1 MDGEGWYHEPEQ
13 TGMETVWNK
22 MHYNTKLSQMIQ
34 WDFDKYIPQVVIVAV
49 GQNDCHPID
58 YMKEGYCE
66 PKARKWREHYMR
78 FLENIRKTYPDVYII
93 CCTTLLNHDK
103 AWDEAIAQVVGN
115 MGDEKITQ
123 YRFKRNGTGTP
134 GHLRIPEAYEM
145 AEELAEYIKRLEV
158 FDK

>member
-1 MDGEGWYHEPEQ
+1 
-13 TGMETVWNK
+13 
-22 MHYNTKLSQMIQ
+22 
-34 WDFDKYIPQVVIVAV
+34 
-49 GQNDCHPID
+49 
-58 YMKEGYCE
+58 MKESYCNS
-66 PKARKWREHYMR
+66 KARKWREHYMR
-78 FLENIRKTYPDVYII
+78 FLENIRKTYPDAYII

-145 AEELAEYIKRLEV
+145 VEELEKYIERLEV